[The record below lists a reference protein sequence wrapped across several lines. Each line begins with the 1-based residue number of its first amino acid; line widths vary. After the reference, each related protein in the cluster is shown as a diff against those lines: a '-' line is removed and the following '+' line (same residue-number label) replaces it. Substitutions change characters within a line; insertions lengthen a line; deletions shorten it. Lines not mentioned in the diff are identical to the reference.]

1 MEWQPIE
8 TAPMNGKSIIIA
20 VPTLEK
26 DDWIVGEAFFDP
38 ENYEGWDWWWAG
50 TSYGDYYGG
59 PISEIESGTRQPGAR
74 VVRLMRAYLAG
85 YRPDDW
91 PA

>member
-8 TAPMNGKSIIIA
+8 TAPMDRKSIIVA
-20 VPTLEK
+20 VPTFDK

-38 ENYEGWDWWWAG
+38 ENYEGGDWWWAG

-59 PISEIESGTRQPGAR
+59 PISEINH
-74 VVRLMRAYLAG
+74 
-85 YRPDDW
+85 W
-91 PA
+91 PPSYWMPLPPPPTPQETP